1 MEEETYH
8 GSSEGQQ
15 GQPQQSPPQQ
25 GQPQQ
30 YPQEQY
36 QQPQHT
42 TPQEPKKPLFE
53 KLASDNT
60 IAMIIVLGLLVIM
73 LGAVI
78 ISAAPFQTNL
88 SAEEE
93 FGDAADEEDDGL
105 TTRERWDRQ
114 ATENSMEYAG
124 NVLTNIG
131 LFLLASGVLIGVVLR
146 DDWNKWLRIALA
158 GFALV
163 LIIFAWFGGE
173 FVLGVGIA

>member
-78 ISAAPFQTNL
+78 ISAAPFQTNYDG
-88 SAEEE
+88 EDQGYIE
-93 FGDAADEEDDGL
+93 DDDGL
-105 TTRERWDRQ
+105 TNKEMADRE
-114 ATENSMEYAG
+114 ATENAMEYTG
-124 NVLTNIG
+124 NILTNIG

-163 LIIFAWFGGE
+163 IIIFAWFGGE
-173 FVLGVGIA
+173 FILGVGLG